1 MKKVFQE
8 VKERLDGYV
17 DTSGNEYDAQ
27 IIGEIKACVID
38 LESSTEIRLPG
49 SVKITRTY
57 DDQTG
62 KWTVTDNSTLRDE
75 LAHTVIATWCAMHI
89 GNPPNHDNLLASY
102 NSLKGQMRLS
112 KRYTDFEGAGSCGR

>member
-1 MKKVFQE
+1 MKKVLQE
-8 VKERLDGYV
+8 VKERLSTWV
-17 DTSGNEYDAQ
+17 DAGDEYDAQ
-27 IIGEIKACVID
+27 IIGEIKACVLD

-57 DDQTG
+57 NDQTG
-62 KWTVTDNSTLRDE
+62 QWTVTDNSTLNDE
-75 LAHTVIATWCAMHI
+75 LVITAIATWCNMRI
-89 GNPPNHDNLLASY
+89 GNPPNYDNLLASY

>member
-8 VKERLDGYV
+8 VKERLSTWV
-17 DTSGNEYDAQ
+17 DAGEEYDAQ
-27 IIGEIKACVID
+27 IIGEIKACVLD

-57 DDQTG
+57 NDQTG
-62 KWTVTDNSTLRDE
+62 KWTVTDNSTLKDE
-75 LAHTVIATWCAMHI
+75 LVITAIATWCILHI
-89 GNPPNHDNLLASY
+89 GNPPNYDNLLASY
-102 NSLKGQMRLS
+102 KSLKGQMRLS

>member
-1 MKKVFQE
+1 MKKVLQE
-8 VKERLDGYV
+8 VKERLSTWV
-17 DTSGNEYDAQ
+17 DAGEEYDAQ
-27 IIGEIKACVID
+27 IIGEIKACVLD

-57 DDQTG
+57 NAQTG
-62 KWTVTDNSTLRDE
+62 KWTVTDNSTLKDE
-75 LAHTVIATWCAMHI
+75 LVITAIATWCILHI
-89 GNPPNHDNLLASY
+89 GNPPNYDNLLASY

>member
-1 MKKVFQE
+1 MLQE
-8 VKERLDGYV
+8 VKERLSTWV
-17 DTSGNEYDAQ
+17 DAGEEYDAQ
-27 IIGEIKACVID
+27 IIGEIKACVLD

-57 DDQTG
+57 NDQTG
-62 KWTVTDNSTLRDE
+62 KWTVTDNSTLKDE
-75 LAHTVIATWCAMHI
+75 LVITAIATWCILHI
-89 GNPPNHDNLLASY
+89 GNPPNYDNLLASY